1 MTSFGP
7 LLREWRQVRQMS
19 QLRLAEAAEVSTR
32 HISFIETGRAA
43 PSREMVLIL
52 ASALDLP
59 LRERNTLLGAAGF
72 AAVYRETDL
81 GSPEMG
87 QVARALRFLLDRHE
101 PYGASVLDGAWNI
114 LRVNQGGAR
123 MIGWLFDEPPP
134 TAVAAN
140 AMRILFHPRGLRRYI
155 VNWEELA
162 GAMVERLHRE
172 VSLGAGRELLDEIL
186 DYPDV
191 PRRFARPRLG
201 QVPQVVLAIHFRK
214 GDRELRLF
222 TMLTTVGAP
231 QDVTAQ
237 ELRIESYFP
246 ADAATEKWV
255 ADISAGASPAPAA
268 VPL

>member
-72 AAVYRETDL
+72 AAVYRESDL
-81 GSPEMG
+81 GAPEMG
-87 QVARALRFLLDRHE
+87 QVARALQFLLDRHE
-101 PYGASVLDGAWNI
+101 PYGASVLDGSWNI
-114 LRVNQGGAR
+114 LRVNHGGAR
-123 MIGWLFDEPPP
+123 MVGWIFDEPPP
-134 TAVAAN
+134 PKVHGN
-140 AMRILFHPRGLRRYI
+140 AMRLLFHPRGLRPYI

-162 GAMVERLHRE
+162 AAMIERLHRE
-172 VSLGAGRELLDEIL
+172 VSLGASRELLDELL

-191 PRRFARPRLG
+191 PHRFARPRLG
-201 QVPQVVLAIHFRK
+201 QTPQVVLALHFRK
-214 GDRELRLF
+214 GERDLRMF
-222 TMLTTVGAP
+222 TTLTTLGTP
-231 QDVTAQ
+231 LDVTAQ

-246 ADAATEKWV
+246 ADRATEEWV
-255 ADISAGASPAPAA
+255 AEISAGASPAPAA
-268 VPL
+268 VPA